1 MAAAATF
8 DTPDGSDNHV
18 RVRPTKAAMVV
29 VGGSIVVAGAALTV
43 LGIEGRF
50 TRSSSVKEDD
60 QIIANAVSMLPLL
73 PTPSP
78 VLRPFNTSW
87 MTNSVPAS
95 SSGISA
101 GRPSLRATRAPSTVG
116 ETEFPTYTT
125 TTYLP
130 TTDFP
135 TYTTDFPTTT
145 DRYTTPGESS
155 GRTTSSLASNLFIT
169 RRSPTQT
176 SSTSSDAFHLRLYWE
191 QGYFWQEKTYET
203 WWCMACASCNP
214 NIFKEHCDLED
225 YCQENMMLAIMNCAP
240 NQRKPKAKKGGQGS
254 KESAKLATFTILKN
268 GSSGLFGGGGDRIQV
283 FNSNLCLQRMGA
295 RDIVLKRCDSSEKDQ
310 LFDGLRSDNQVMELI
325 PFPGKL
331 MIDGVETERCL
342 AQHHHPRAGERI
354 YAENC
359 AKARNADHHWWVK
372 Y

>member
-1 MAAAATF
+1 
-8 DTPDGSDNHV
+8 
-18 RVRPTKAAMVV
+18 
-29 VGGSIVVAGAALTV
+29 
-43 LGIEGRF
+43 
-50 TRSSSVKEDD
+50 
-60 QIIANAVSMLPLL
+60 
-73 PTPSP
+73 
-78 VLRPFNTSW
+78 
-87 MTNSVPAS
+87 
-95 SSGISA
+95 
-101 GRPSLRATRAPSTVG
+101 
-116 ETEFPTYTT
+116 
-125 TTYLP
+125 
-130 TTDFP
+130 
-135 TYTTDFPTTT
+135 
-145 DRYTTPGESS
+145 
-155 GRTTSSLASNLFIT
+155 
-169 RRSPTQT
+169 
-176 SSTSSDAFHLRLYWE
+176 
-191 QGYFWQEKTYET
+191 
-203 WWCMACASCNP
+203 MACASCNP

-225 YCQENMMLAIMNCAP
+225 FCQENMMLAIMNCAP

-310 LFDGLRSDNQVMELI
+310 LFYGLRSDNQVMELI